1 MSVKETM
8 NLFNEMGNKGF
19 ERLNALGELNLKVWE
34 SLAARQL
41 DAVNLLM
48 EQGTRQMKLATESK
62 GYNEYVKG
70 QVEIAR
76 ETGERLMAETKTNM
90 QLAGQVRD
98 DYRAWV
104 QQGVSDLSAEMRKTA
119 AAA

>member
-1 MSVKETM
+1 MSVKETV

-34 SLAARQL
+34 SLAARQI
-41 DAVNLLM
+41 DALNLLM

-70 QVEIAR
+70 QVELAR
-76 ETGERLMAETKTNM
+76 ETGERLMAETKTNL

-98 DYRAWV
+98 DYRAWF
-104 QQGVSDLSAEMRKTA
+104 QQGVSELSAEMRKTGA
-119 AAA
+119 SA